1 MVKIYD
7 LNGNVAG
14 EIKLPHVFNSAY
26 RPDIIQR
33 AVLAIQS
40 HNRQPYGI
48 NPLAGK
54 RTSAHYHGVKA
65 TYASM
70 KNREIARMARI
81 HGKGSPGLIL
91 TARFVPQARK
101 GRESHPPKI
110 EKIWSQKINDKE
122 RKLAIRS
129 AIAATVMKDLV
140 IARGHKVSDFE
151 LPIII
156 SDDLEKI
163 TKTKEVEKLIG
174 NLKLDSEIERA
185 KNKTVRAGRGK
196 MRGRRYKKKK
206 SMLFIVS
213 KDQGLLKSAKNF
225 AGCDVSLV
233 ENLNAEILAP
243 GTHAGRLTIWSESAV
258 KKLGDIFG

>member
-1 MVKIYD
+1 MIKVYD
-7 LNGNVAG
+7 LNGSAIK
-14 EIKLPHVFNSAY
+14 EINLPHVFSSAY
-26 RPDIIQR
+26 RPDVIQR

-81 HGKGSPGLIL
+81 HGKGPPSLVL

-101 GRESHPPKI
+101 GRETHPPKI

-129 AIAATVMKDLV
+129 AIAATALKDLV
-140 IARGHKVSDFE
+140 IARGHK
-151 LPIII
+151 I
-156 SDDLEKI
+156 SDK
-163 TKTKEVEKLIG
+163 
-174 NLKLDSEIERA
+174 
-185 KNKTVRAGRGK
+185 AG
-196 MRGRRYKKKK
+196 
-206 SMLFIVS
+206 
-213 KDQGLLKSAKNF
+213 
-225 AGCDVSLV
+225 
-233 ENLNAEILAP
+233 E
-243 GTHAGRLTIWSESAV
+243 
-258 KKLGDIFG
+258 